1 MTQMIA
7 RFDTATE
14 DIDILIAEAGEEIMK
29 SFSLKEFKKKL
40 MEMFPDRAVSEKP
53 RLLDH
58 RIIAIGSGSMIFRE
72 DAAQKIVNYQ
82 KKAFLINFPNQ
93 LYSVEHSADR
103 IQRIKIYTWYGSLDQ
118 ETELYALPMPNMTG
132 SDSLCMG
139 TADRSI
145 QSGDVISAVLK
156 IMDAEY
162 THDHVDNL
170 REKWSTLKWF
180 TFLQNDTVK
189 AEHLKTPVC
198 KLKDLVTT

>member
-53 RLLDH
+53 RLLDQ
-58 RIIAIGSGSMIFRE
+58 RIIAIGYGSMIFRE

-82 KKAFLINFPNQ
+82 KKAYLINFPNQ

-103 IQRIKIYTWYGSLDQ
+103 IQRIKIYTWFGSLDPD
-118 ETELYALPMPNMTG
+118 TDLYALPMPNMMG
-132 SDSLCMG
+132 CESLCIG

-145 QSGDVISAVLK
+145 QSGDVIGAVQK

-162 THDHVDNL
+162 THDHVDNMN
-170 REKWSTLKWF
+170 EKCSTLKWF
-180 TFLQNDTVK
+180 TFLQNGAVEK
-189 AEHLKTPVC
+189 GHLKKPVC